1 MATADSGVQTA
12 QEARSAP
19 EPYPGQ
25 GESAAVCLR
34 SPRGGMLRVVSTRS
48 RAYFELTQAGWAVA
62 EDVRLGGSCPC
73 GCGLPIPFIWERD
86 KPSPQMRILQKYAD
100 PENCRKALYALQH
113 PTLDLSGLP
122 PVKAKHAAR
131 MAEEAVKAAKLGQ
144 GRATVDASRS
154 VEHQNAVRRD
164 SRPSNRLRLSERHWQ
179 MLGEIKAL
187 GFHQARSYSAIAEE
201 LIEQELELC
210 RARAREAEEHNV

>member
-1 MATADSGVQTA
+1 MQPESDVQTA
-12 QEARSAP
+12 QEPRSAP
-19 EPYPGQ
+19 EPCPGQ
-25 GESAAVCLR
+25 GDGVAVCLR

-62 EDVRLGGSCPC
+62 EGVLLGGVCPC
-73 GCGLPIPFIWERD
+73 GCELPLPYPNYGFTPEALDR
-86 KPSPQMRILQKYAD
+86 PLQKYAD

-144 GRATVDASRS
+144 GRATVDASRPI
-154 VEHQNAVRRD
+154 EHVATRPD
-164 SRPSNRLRLSERHWQ
+164 PRPSNRLRLSERHWQ

-187 GFHQARSYSAIAEE
+187 GFYGDLSYSAIAEE

-210 RARAREAEEHNV
+210 RARTREAEGHDV